1 MVKAFNIIN
10 NLVNYNIRTFS
21 IVVDTLSIADL
32 QGMLNLISATGGGP
46 MIDRLRRVSESI
58 SELQTLVGLR
68 NTLASAIA
76 RLQDKFIDI
85 LTNEY
90 PSRHSLVD
98 TRKIKEG

>member
-1 MVKAFNIIN
+1 
-10 NLVNYNIRTFS
+10 
-21 IVVDTLSIADL
+21 
-32 QGMLNLISATGGGP
+32 

-58 SELQTLVGLR
+58 DEMQTLVGLR
-68 NTLASAIA
+68 NTLASALA

-98 TRKIKEG
+98 TREMKESITIQLGIRAATTSSMVDN